1 MNYHPAT
8 VEIISQAARKARELG
23 HSYVGSA
30 HFLLALSRESGST
43 GLVLRQLGVNPE
55 VTEAL
60 TQLLYGLG
68 TPDLPLPQGLTPE
81 AKRLLRG
88 AAGEARSQKARQIQP
103 QHLLLALA
111 RQERGAAGELL
122 RLSGIP
128 AEELFTQTVDYLRW
142 EQSVLTRAK
151 KEDGRLRLLEQFSED
166 LVARA

>member
-1 MNYHPAT
+1 MQFLFAFFENNFFRSWRCFPEKGTAGAVGREGRYMNYHPAT

-30 HFLLALSRESGST
+30 HFLLALSREGGST

-81 AKRLLRG
+81 AKRLLR
-88 AAGEARSQKARQIQP
+88 
-103 QHLLLALA
+103 
-111 RQERGAAGELL
+111 
-122 RLSGIP
+122 
-128 AEELFTQTVDYLRW
+128 
-142 EQSVLTRAK
+142 
-151 KEDGRLRLLEQFSED
+151 
-166 LVARA
+166 